1 MKSRPINLLGIPWD
15 DHSSY
20 MQGPA
25 LAPPKIRAA
34 FACPSSNL
42 WTESG
47 IDLGQKGIIQDAGD
61 LVMEGEPDPLT
72 QIQTRVTELLDHNT
86 PLFCL
91 GGDHAVTYPVVKAV
105 AQKHDHLN
113 ILHFDAH
120 PDLYDSLDNDRF
132 SHACPFA
139 RIMET
144 GRIHRLVQVGI
155 RCMTGHQREQAE
167 KFGVEVHEIKD
178 WQGPPKFSFDGPLYI
193 SFDMDALDPAFA
205 PGVSHR
211 EPGGL
216 GIRDVLT
223 VIHNLKAN
231 KIVGADLVEFNP
243 RRDPT
248 GQTAMVAAKI
258 MKELMGAILLV
269 SLDF

>member
-1 MKSRPINLLGIPWD
+1 MTFKSINLLGIPWD

-20 MQGPA
+20 MRGPA
-25 LAPPKIRAA
+25 QAPPSIRTA
-34 FACPSSNL
+34 FACPSSNQ

-47 IDLGQKGIIQDAGD
+47 IDLGQKDIIQDAGD
-61 LVMEGEPDPLT
+61 LVLEGEPDPLT

-105 AQKHDHLN
+105 AQKYDHLN

-120 PDLYDSLDNDRF
+120 PDLYDILDNDRF

-155 RCMTGHQREQAE
+155 RCMTGHQKEQAE
-167 KFGVEVHEIKD
+167 KFGVEVNEIKD
-178 WQGPPKFSFDGPLYI
+178 WQGPPEFSFDGPLYI

-205 PGVSHR
+205 PGVSHW

-223 VIHNLKAN
+223 VIHNLKVN
-231 KIVGADLVEFNP
+231 KIVGADLVEYNP

-248 GQTAMVAAKI
+248 GLTAMVAAKI